1 MTSLT
6 RHSAPR
12 QESAGAVGGVLL
24 LALVAAGPGLGAVGW
39 FVGLAYP
46 VGLLLLLDRAVR
58 RAGVATLGPAGLVTL
73 ARALL
78 VGAVAAL
85 VAEWW
90 VAEAW
95 VAESWAAES
104 WAAHGGVDQGWADQG
119 WVAPGAV
126 AQVFAPGT
134 GPVVVLVGLATAA
147 LVLDAVDGRVA
158 RRTGTV
164 TALGA
169 RFDME
174 VDAFLLLVLSVHVAG
189 LVGPWALGIGLL
201 RYAFVAAGW
210 VAPWLRGAL
219 PPRYSAK
226 VVAAAAGVV
235 LVAAASGVLPP
246 PLSAALVAAV
256 LASLT
261 WSFAHDVAWLWRTR

>member
-39 FVGLAYP
+39 FVGLAYA
-46 VGLLLLLDRAVR
+46 VGVLLLLDRAVR
-58 RAGVATLGPAGLVTL
+58 SAGVATLGPAGLVTL

-85 VAEWW
+85 VAEAW

-95 VAESWAAES
+95 VA
-104 WAAHGGVDQGWADQG
+104 
-119 WVAPGAV
+119 GAW
-126 AQVFAPGT
+126 VFAPGT

-174 VDAFLLLVLSVHVAG
+174 VDAFLLLMLSVHVAG

-235 LVAAASGVLPP
+235 LVAAASGILPP